1 MTARP
6 LGWLGIVRLGLVQ
19 TALGAIV
26 VLMTATLNRVMVV
39 EMALPASLP
48 AALVAWHYAVQLSR
62 PHWGHSS
69 DSGGNRTQWIIFGVG
84 MLSLGAVMAADATVS
99 MPQSPLFGIALGIV
113 AFSLIGAGVAA
124 AGTTLLALMATRVA
138 PERRPAAAAI
148 AWVMMI
154 LGIVLTAGIGG
165 HMLDPYSPQRLVLV
179 VSAVA
184 AVAFI
189 LALVA
194 VRGVEA
200 GTAPAAAS
208 GHLAA
213 TARPGRFIESLRQ
226 IWAEPLAR
234 DFTIFVFVSMLAYS
248 AQELIL
254 EPYAGLVFG
263 YTLGQSTQLA
273 GFQHGGVLVGMAVLG
288 LAGTFVRGDRTSLMK
303 HTTVFGCVAS
313 AAALIGLGSAGFL
326 RPMLPLQPMV
336 FVLGFANGI
345 FAVSALGLMMSFA
358 GASRHS
364 REGIRMG
371 VWGAAQA
378 AAFGIGGFL
387 GATGLD
393 LMRHLVPSIPMAF
406 ASVFAAESIVFLA
419 ASVIALRLG
428 RVPTPLLPP
437 RRSLRD
443 VGA

>member
-1 MTARP
+1 MTPRF
-6 LGWLGIVRLGLVQ
+6 LGWPGIVRLGLVQ
-19 TALGAIV
+19 TAIGAVV

-62 PHWGHSS
+62 PRWGHSS
-69 DSGGNRTQWIIFGVG
+69 DAGNNRTTWIICGMGV
-84 MLSLGAVMAADATVS
+84 LALGATLAADATVA
-99 MPQSPLFGIALGIV
+99 MPATPGLGIALGIL
-113 AFSLIGAGVAA
+113 AFAMIGGGVAA
-124 AGTTLLALMATRVA
+124 SGTSLLALMATRVA

-154 LGIVLTAGIGG
+154 LGIVLTAATAG
-165 HMLDPYSPQRLVLV
+165 HVLDPYSPQRLVLV
-179 VSAVA
+179 TTSVA
-184 AVAFI
+184 GIAFA
-189 LALVA
+189 LSLVA
-194 VRGVEA
+194 VRGIEA
-200 GTAPAAAS
+200 GTVPVESEGRPRAAEAPS
-208 GHLAA
+208 FLAA
-213 TARPGRFIESLRQ
+213 TRQ
-226 IWAEPLAR
+226 IWREKLAR
-234 DFTIFVFVSMLAYS
+234 DFTIFVFFSMLAYS

-273 GFQHGGVLVGMAVLG
+273 AFQHGGVLIGMALIGLG
-288 LAGTFVRGDRTSLMK
+288 GTLLRGDRTIMMK
-303 HTTVFGCVAS
+303 RCTVFGCVAS
-313 AAALIGLGSAGFL
+313 AMALVGLASAGLL
-326 RPMLPLQPMV
+326 RPALPLPPVV

-378 AAFGIGGFL
+378 AAFAIGGFL

-393 LMRHLVPSIPMAF
+393 ATRHLIASVPMAF
-406 ASVFAAESIVFLA
+406 AGVFTLEAGCFLVAAA
-419 ASVIALRLG
+419 IALRLG
-428 RVPTPLLPP
+428 QGGAARPVLSRPALQ
-437 RRSLRD
+437 D